1 MVHRDFRS
9 ARITAILAAAVA
21 MLALSAP
28 AFTAPVG
35 EEDVPATSIVPAGGE
50 GAPAPVNSPSSAGT
64 PSAPAAAGMPFIP
77 GPKPKPPSHR
87 ASVKSKKSVR
97 EPEIEPAQAR
107 LKLLQSVPVYSA
119 PAKSSKHIAQ
129 VSLDNFV
136 IVTGSTLYFL
146 QVKLKTG
153 QTGYIDPSAVELV
166 KPTDKVFVLT
176 HDAGVLEKPNRWAKK
191 LADVHQGRNVHIVGV
206 SLNYMKIRMKNGLEG
221 FIPMTALE

>member
-9 ARITAILAAAVA
+9 ARITAILAATVA

-136 IVTGSTLYFL
+136 IVTGSSHYFL

>member
-9 ARITAILAAAVA
+9 ARITAILAATVA

-77 GPKPKPPSHR
+77 GPTPKHPSHR

-136 IVTGSTLYFL
+136 IVTGSTHYFL

-191 LADVHQGRNVHIVGV
+191 LADVHQGRNVHIVGI

>member
-64 PSAPAAAGMPFIP
+64 PSVPAAAGMPFIP

-136 IVTGSTLYFL
+136 IVTGSTHYFL

>member
-50 GAPAPVNSPSSAGT
+50 GAPAPVNSSSSAGT

-136 IVTGSTLYFL
+136 IVTGSTHYFL

>member
-136 IVTGSTLYFL
+136 IVTGSSHYFL